1 MSDHLTPSSHVAG
14 VANEEHSTPSH
25 LQDLKHMTDSCI
37 SDTDEDEGALRKMR
51 RKIDLRIIPIAAFIY
66 LFNFLDKVAFN
77 VSEGQEV

>member
-1 MSDHLTPSSHVAG
+1 
-14 VANEEHSTPSH
+14 
-25 LQDLKHMTDSCI
+25 MTDSCI

-77 VSEGQEV
+77 VSEGQEI